1 MKLPQEWTKG
11 KTIIVELLR
20 NIYGLKQA
28 GLLWYTLLNEVLLQY
43 GFQRTIHDPCVY
55 VYNNDNKIILLV
67 IYVDDII
74 ITTKNQLE
82 IDQLLEYLLTKFQK
96 MTINKIKTFIGV
108 QFINSN
114 NNNKLTFSMNNH
126 ITKYLEEHLINKN
139 KNRNVPI
146 PGNYKPDPTQSII
159 TDRFYDQVGKIR
171 YLADRERPDLQYA
184 ASLLGSEVSS
194 PTLQT
199 ITLLQHLWEYINTT
213 IEENPTITNSDL
225 SDKLTLLLYAY
236 ADAAQ
241 KFNKAQLGFIIFL
254 GASAGAIIVKSF
266 INKIITL
273 SITEAELCA
282 LVECIKEVIWT
293 RFFLEEIGFK
303 QVKPTVIFEDNAAL
317 IALCEKVGNESG
329 TKHHI
334 KKLNFVRE
342 QINNGTIILHHVD
355 SENNVADFLT

>member
-1 MKLPQEWTKG
+1 
-11 KTIIVELLR
+11 
-20 NIYGLKQA
+20 
-28 GLLWYTLLNEVLLQY
+28 
-43 GFQRTIHDPCVY
+43 
-55 VYNNDNKIILLV
+55 
-67 IYVDDII
+67 
-74 ITTKNQLE
+74 
-82 IDQLLEYLLTKFQK
+82 
-96 MTINKIKTFIGV
+96 
-108 QFINSN
+108 
-114 NNNKLTFSMNNH
+114 MNNH

-213 IEENPTITNSDL
+213 IEENPTITNTDL
-225 SDKLTLLLYAY
+225 SNKLTLLLYAY

-355 SENNVADFLT
+355 SENNVADFLTKPLFREPFERHRDKAFNGFHNIYPDNIDKL